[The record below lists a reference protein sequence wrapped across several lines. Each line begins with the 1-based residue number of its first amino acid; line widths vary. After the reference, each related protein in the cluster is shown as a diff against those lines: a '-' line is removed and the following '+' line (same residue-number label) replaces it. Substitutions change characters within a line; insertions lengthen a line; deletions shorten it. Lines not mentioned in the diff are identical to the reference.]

1 MATNGSFAQQDQYKA
16 GAEQYPATSVPADAS
31 TGNGSGN
38 DLSKDEVGWYFV
50 EQYYTTLSKSP
61 EKLHLFYGKRSQFV
75 SGLEA
80 EVAPVS
86 VGRSAIQERIRELD
100 FQDCKVR
107 VSNVDSQAS
116 FENIVIQVI
125 GETSNKSAELKKFV
139 QTFVLAQQP
148 TGYFVLN
155 DIFRYI
161 NEEGEEE
168 PVDAGGPHDESA
180 AGPLME
186 DVEMPKSQ
194 PAAEEPSAVTLD
206 ETKVDKELADTIE
219 TEPAA
224 ADAPVTNGISEAAAE
239 AEAAPTAGAETE
251 EPVVAPVVAEKAVQ
265 EEKQP
270 ETPAEPAPTPSSA
283 SRPTS
288 SSKPAAPTQQAAPA
302 KPLTWASRAAAA
314 AGPPKPAVPVVAP
327 KTSTPPAQ
335 ARAPPAAQ
343 PAKPAPS
350 QAAAAP
356 TAAEKDKEN
365 NGPSGGWQ
373 NVGSD
378 HTKRQNRPQSISA
391 PIEKEGTMGYV
402 RNVTEKVPTEDLR
415 AALSSFGQLIY
426 FDINRSKNCA
436 FVEYATIEGYQAAA
450 AANPHR
456 IAGEDIHVEP
466 RRPKANAYGGNGYA
480 AARGGASGRGRG
492 GFEQGR
498 QGSQGG
504 RGTFGQNRGRGG
516 APRGRGASQAANA

>member
-1 MATNGSFAQQDQYKA
+1 MGQ
-16 GAEQYPATSVPADAS
+16 
-31 TGNGSGN
+31 
-38 DLSKDEVGWYFV
+38 
-50 EQYYTTLSKSP
+50 
-61 EKLHLFYGKRSQFV
+61 
-75 SGLEA
+75 
-80 EVAPVS
+80 
-86 VGRSAIQERIRELD
+86 AIQERIRELD

-168 PVDAGGPHDESA
+168 PADAGGSHDESA

-186 DVEMPKSQ
+186 DVEMPKAQ
-194 PAAEEPSAVTLD
+194 PAAEELSAVTLD
-206 ETKVDKELADTIE
+206 ETKVDKELVDTIE

-224 ADAPVTNGISEAAAE
+224 ADAPVTNGISEAVAE
-239 AEAAPTAGAETE
+239 AEAAPIAGAETE

-283 SRPTS
+283 SRPS
-288 SSKPAAPTQQAAPA
+288 SSKPAAPAQQAAPA

-350 QAAAAP
+350 QAAPAP
-356 TAAEKDKEN
+356 AAAEKDKEN

-415 AALSSFGQLIY
+415 TALSSFGQLIY
-426 FDINRSKNCA
+426 FDINRSKA
-436 FVEYATIEGYQAAA
+436 SSYQPSFNLLH
-450 AANPHR
+450 ANGQSR
-456 IAGEDIHVEP
+456 TVLLLNMLLLKDIKPLLLQTPTE
-466 RRPKANAYGGNGYA
+466 
-480 AARGGASGRGRG
+480 
-492 GFEQGR
+492 
-498 QGSQGG
+498 
-504 RGTFGQNRGRGG
+504 
-516 APRGRGASQAANA
+516 